1 LLLPLVMT
9 SNCCANPECA
19 TPLQMLRDGRIFQF
33 EIRPAIKQG
42 WGPSISEKLS
52 RTLSHFWLCGQCS
65 PKWTLVFDQLRGVV
79 VKPLASE

>member
-1 LLLPLVMT
+1 
-9 SNCCANPECA
+9 
-19 TPLQMLRDGRIFQF
+19 MLRDGRIFQF
-33 EIRPAIKQG
+33 EIRPAMKQG

-65 PKWTLVFDQLRGVV
+65 PQWKLVFDQLRGVV